1 MKHILPTICVLP
13 LVFFCSLGCNKNEGT
28 FISLQGINNN
38 STPNFYLSGESNGKP
53 CLWINGTKNILS
65 TSNGNAGQILSNG
78 NDIYVAGYYE
88 LPSNN
93 TNPGGFMPVQYVYWK
108 NGTENKVGPVVY
120 RNIPG
125 EPTISIVN
133 NNIYYTNSQAWEN
146 GTQLDLNLGNTG
158 FIQMTTS
165 LGDDI
170 YFVGTDGSGK
180 MAYWK
185 NGIENDVIPNETTA
199 NAAYSLAVY
208 SNNIYVG
215 GADSMSMGTVWTNG
229 VPAVLQTTTPGSYVS
244 VVNSLFVNGTDMY
257 AMGELMV
264 PTYVTNGNYSSFY
277 SKPAYWKNGVEN
289 DLPLNGDMYG
299 NANSVYVSGSDIY
312 VCGSTASGSVYW
324 KNGILTKL
332 GSDYGWVSSIL
343 IK

>member
-1 MKHILPTICVLP
+1 
-13 LVFFCSLGCNKNEGT
+13 
-28 FISLQGINNN
+28 
-38 STPNFYLSGESNGKP
+38 
-53 CLWINGTKNILS
+53 
-65 TSNGNAGQILSNG
+65 
-78 NDIYVAGYYE
+78 
-88 LPSNN
+88 
-93 TNPGGFMPVQYVYWK
+93 
-108 NGTENKVGPVVY
+108 
-120 RNIPG
+120 
-125 EPTISIVN
+125 
-133 NNIYYTNSQAWEN
+133 
-146 GTQLDLNLGNTG
+146 
-158 FIQMTTS
+158 
-165 LGDDI
+165 
-170 YFVGTDGSGK
+170 
-180 MAYWK
+180 
-185 NGIENDVIPNETTA
+185 
-199 NAAYSLAVY
+199 
-208 SNNIYVG
+208 
-215 GADSMSMGTVWTNG
+215 MSMGTVWTNG